1 VEGRIDSTT
10 ICGRAPHL
18 TCREQ
23 ALKFS
28 KFAAIGA
35 IAFAAAAA
43 HAGPTNLDPGAS
55 GPVSGGTFSF
65 EGTKDASFYIVLNAG
80 TYDFSSQVDATG
92 EKLGNVW
99 FSYTGNAN
107 SGQSDDIANFVGNSD
122 TSFTGSFHDLVLS
135 QPTKIYIDVNTIL
148 GKKSNG
154 GSFQG
159 SLTVSAVPEPATTA
173 LLLAGLGMMGF
184 IGRRRRNNG

>member
-1 VEGRIDSTT
+1 M
-10 ICGRAPHL
+10 
-18 TCREQ
+18 
-23 ALKFS
+23 KFS
-28 KFAAIGA
+28 KFAAVGA
-35 IAFAAAAA
+35 IAFAAVAA
-43 HAGPTNLDPGAS
+43 HATPINLDPGAS

-65 EGTKDASFYIVLNAG
+65 EGTKDASFYITLDAG
-80 TYDFSSQVDATG
+80 TYDFSSQVDASG
-92 EKLGNVW
+92 EKLGNAW

-107 SGQSDDIANFVGNSD
+107 FGHSDDIANFVGNSA

-135 QPTKIYIDVNTIL
+135 QPTKIFVNVNTVL
-148 GKKSNG
+148 GKNSNG
-154 GSFQG
+154 GSFVG